1 MNRKQELEL
10 LANIDFF
17 SLAKTEKHPRNRVR
31 LLALGHVKNG
41 VKKQSVAD
49 MFQIHPITLRQ
60 WLLRFFRGGIE
71 ALQEG
76 YRSGRKKK
84 LSDEQESIFVQE
96 VEQLQNNRKGGRIRA
111 ADIQVLLRE
120 KFTVDHALPSVYHL
134 LERCGLSW
142 ISARSKH
149 PKSDPVVQEDFKKNS
164 KKK

>member
-10 LANIDFF
+10 LASTDFF
-17 SLAKTEKHPRNRVR
+17 SLAKFEKHPRNRIR

-41 VKKQSVAD
+41 TKKQSVAD

-60 WLLRFFRGGIE
+60 WLRRFFHGGLE
-71 ALQEG
+71 ALKEG
-76 YRSGRKKK
+76 FRSGRKKK
-84 LSDEQESIFVQE
+84 LPASQEVVFVQE
-96 VEQLQNNRKGGRIRA
+96 IERLQNTRQGGRIRA
-111 ADIQVLLRE
+111 ADIQVLLKE
-120 KFTVDHALPSVYHL
+120 KFSVDHALPSIYHL

-149 PKSDPVVQEDFKKNS
+149 PKSDPIAQEEFKKNF